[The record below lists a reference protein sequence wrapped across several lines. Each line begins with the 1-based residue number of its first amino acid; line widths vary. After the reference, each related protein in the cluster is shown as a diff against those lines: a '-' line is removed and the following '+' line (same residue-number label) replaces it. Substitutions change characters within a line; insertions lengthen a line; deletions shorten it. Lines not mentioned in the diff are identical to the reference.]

1 MKRKNDVD
9 FQIFI
14 ISRFLVSL
22 IFVVMSEYLVL
33 MLTNYLQSVW
43 LDQYP
48 VVWFLVTIFLFVLPI
63 LGTVNMFTKII
74 IDEVRR
80 LEEEKAAFR
89 QDYEKRRNLMLSD
102 IAHDLRTPITTIA
115 GYAKALNDGMV
126 ADEQKKREYLE
137 AIQNKSQRMNNLIN
151 LLYEYVK
158 LDSDNF
164 SLKKEKVDLAE
175 FLREN
180 AALLYS
186 DVEEKGM
193 ELVVD
198 IPETPCVVEIDPLQM
213 SRVITNLIN
222 NSIRHNEPGTTITIE
237 LKDILYN
244 REIIISD
251 DGTPIEES
259 IADHIFEPF
268 SVGDTSRRTKGG
280 SGLGLSIAKRIVE
293 MHGWEI
299 DLYQNKRGYKKAFI
313 INVK

>member
-193 ELVVD
+193 ELVVN
-198 IPETPCVVEIDPLQM
+198 IPETPCVVEIDTLQM

>member
-80 LEEEKAAFR
+80 LEEEKSAFR

-126 ADEQKKREYLE
+126 ADEQKKREYLA
-137 AIQNKSQRMNNLIN
+137 AIENKSERMNNLIN

-237 LKDILYN
+237 LKDIFYN